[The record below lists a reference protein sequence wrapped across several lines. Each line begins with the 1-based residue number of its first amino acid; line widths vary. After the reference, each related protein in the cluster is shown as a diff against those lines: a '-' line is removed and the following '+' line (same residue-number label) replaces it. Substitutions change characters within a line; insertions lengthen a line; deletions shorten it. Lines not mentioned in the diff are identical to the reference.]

1 MVHVSVTVDDG
12 HLGRIGTVADALR
25 ANGMDVEQVLDAL
38 GMITGSVSEESRAA
52 LSDVA
57 GVVSVSAEL
66 GIQLPPP
73 DSPIQ

>member
-12 HLGRIGTVADALR
+12 HLEQIGRVADALR
-25 ANGMDVEQVLDAL
+25 NSGMQVEQVLDAL
-38 GMITGSVSEESRAA
+38 GMITGSVSEDRRSS
-52 LSDVA
+52 LGDIA
-57 GVVSVSAEL
+57 GVVSVDAEM